1 MKQTHA
7 MRIVAMVMAIVMVLS
22 AAPLSVTAAK
32 AATTPQGGSELIA
45 VNDPEQGVIYVSE
58 ETKQENSEQVT
69 ILVGVAEDTVYM
81 QTGDLK
87 LAANS
92 YDSQMAVYAKT
103 EARVEKAL
111 ATSIEIDTRY
121 SLLFNGFSFTGE
133 KWMIDAINQIDGMV
147 AIEDFTFELEE
158 GQPTDETVTVSPS
171 MSTSTGNTAAT
182 AAWAMGYTGE
192 GMVVAVIDSGIRK
205 THEAFS
211 VEPENAKITQEYL
224 KDVYRQYGDKI
235 HGGSLSQVSE
245 VYYSAKLPFCWDYIE
260 NDADPQ
266 HTYTDHGTHV
276 AGIAAGNNGED
287 FKGVAP
293 DAQIIPLGVFDEN
306 GGATFT
312 TLMAAMED
320 CVYLG
325 VDAINMSLGVTAFF
339 SAYEALDAYMESLY
353 DTLEDA
359 GIAVVAAAGNDTTAS
374 LWNNYSLYYDK
385 AGSSGMWSMM
395 NLDNGV
401 VGAPATFAGSLA
413 VASFQNSGSV
423 FGSSSMTYNGEVM
436 DVESYPTDDLSNL
449 SGTYE
454 LVWVYRALPE
464 DMAGLDLTGKI
475 ALCVRAD
482 CSGTEK
488 AANVAALGAV
498 GCIMMNF
505 IPGAGNWYTDD
516 YEGTIPRG
524 LMNYETGSALV
535 NAFNGTS
542 DVYYAEIPVGVSGM
556 VTFSKETNYNVL
568 TPSSFSSWGT
578 TSGLEIK
585 PEISAPGGGV
595 YSAVGF
601 GTNSSYAAW
610 DGTSMAAPHVA
621 GGMLLVKQFL
631 REKYPEATAAE
642 INELAHNYIMSTSHG
657 LDNVLVRR
665 QGAGMMDLASAV
677 STKSY
682 VTVDGGR
689 PKLELDDSERGQF
702 TMEFEVHNDGTADQV
717 FNIELHIM
725 TMGMQNLEFS
735 GYRENYGYNEEAYRE
750 YNQKYH
756 YWLSNDEAVNVKAS
770 QGHSYEITDQCTVY
784 GETTITVPAGGVK
797 KVTLDVHCSESLMEY
812 LQTNAPAGNYFE
824 GFVRLNAVEPAAD
837 GGRSLIRA
845 ASANPLVD
853 LSIPFLGFVGDW
865 DYVPMFDQG
874 FWWQIPYGEA
884 NLAQSAETQGT
895 FVGYGT
901 MNQGLGMNAYG
912 SMKGETYLEDRNA
925 ISPNGDGIMDAVDSL
940 SFALMRNPRN
950 LKVYLT
956 DANGEV
962 LETFFDEDYWYRKE
976 YFTSGLNAGTSFSAM
991 EIDYDWSKLAENQ
1004 TVNLVMEAWLD
1015 HEEYDPADNYN
1026 GRMVFP
1032 ITIDTEAPG
1041 IIPEFYN
1048 PDEPVSLG
1056 LNVFDDNYVSYYAVY
1071 ADEACTEV
1079 LYENTF
1085 FAGNRGNWECSFNT
1099 DWSEQSYRTE
1109 YYVFAADYAGNEAFV
1124 KCTYEGA
1131 LIGTV
1136 TELDATT
1143 CPASQNY
1150 KVRQIVG
1157 RQMID
1162 WNTQE
1167 WEYAFVEI
1175 NNISGSQ
1182 RKLLTETTSSN
1193 PTYDAGFGY
1202 DFTAAAIRYDGT
1214 VFVNSFRDLAI
1225 LDPESYEVSYVARFW
1240 NAECL
1245 YEPAVRAI
1253 MAHPETGELYAFAY
1267 LAFDDMDG
1275 EFYCKVNDETGEL
1288 TVIWEITDYCPQA
1301 ADVWNFGYT
1310 YIDADTVAIFGHNGY
1325 VWLVSEETGELIREI
1340 AIMEPAPSGETQ
1352 FGINATG
1359 ANMLFDREN
1368 NELHIYCRWSWFRF
1382 NRYDTGGHLIVD
1394 LETEEVTYESD
1405 GAGMGYL
1412 IYGLYF
1418 ADEVVAKSWYPVVAL
1433 IDAIADAQGLD
1444 EMKAAI
1450 DAAKAA
1456 YEALPEEDKPYIFNY
1471 QELLDA
1477 EARYEELNAGLEN
1490 TRQAALET
1498 IELLREV
1505 PEGYYE
1511 HQVNDYLAALD
1522 AAEDALLAARSA
1534 VEINIILAELERTL
1548 ADIDAS
1554 CPARSFVDVEDG
1566 DWWHE
1571 ALDYVVKAGYM
1582 NGMDATHYG
1591 PELTMNRAQFVTVLY
1606 RMEGK
1611 PEVNNTGVFKDVP
1624 ADQFYTEAAY
1634 WALENGI
1641 TTGATADTFNP
1652 DGKLTRT
1659 ELVTF
1664 MYRYAAMKGEDI
1676 SVTSLA
1682 GYKDAGQILPFAR
1695 NAWGWAVNHGIIT
1708 GMTEDTLAP
1717 MNEANRAQATVI
1729 FLRFDRFAN

>member
-1 MKQTHA
+1 MKKTNS
-7 MRIVAMVMAIVMVLS
+7 MRILAMVLALVMILS
-22 AAPLSVTAAK
+22 SAPLSVTAAK
-32 AATTPQGGSELIA
+32 AENALQGGGSIVA

-81 QTGDLK
+81 QTGDLQ
-87 LAANS
+87 LAAS
-92 YDSQMAVYAKT
+92 GFDSQMALYART
-103 EARVEKAL
+103 EARLEKAL
-111 ATSIEIDTRY
+111 DSTIEIDTRY

-133 KWMIDAINQIDGMV
+133 KWMIDAINQIDGLV
-147 AIEDFTFELEE
+147 AIEDFTFQLEE
-158 GQPTDETVTVSPS
+158 GTPTDETVTVSPM
-171 MSTSTGNTAAT
+171 MSTSTQNTAAS
-182 AAWAMGYTGE
+182 AAWALGYTGE
-192 GMVVAVIDSGIRK
+192 GMVIAIIDSGIRK

-224 KDVYRQYGDKI
+224 KDVYTQYGDKL
-235 HGGSLSQVSE
+235 HAGSLAQVSQA
-245 VYYSAKLPFCWDYIE
+245 YHSAKLPFCWDYIE
-260 NDADPQ
+260 NDPDPQ

-276 AGIAAGNNGED
+276 AGIAAGNNGKD

-293 DAQIIPLGVFDEN
+293 DAQIIPLGVFDAN

-339 SAYEALDAYMESLY
+339 SAYEALDAYMETVY

-385 AGSSGMWSMM
+385 AGYSGMWSMM

-401 VGAPATFAGSLA
+401 VGAPATFSGSLA
-413 VASFQNSGSV
+413 VASVQNSGSV
-423 FGSSSMTYNGEVM
+423 FGSSSLTYNGEVL
-436 DVESYPTDDLSNL
+436 DVESYPTTDLSNL

-454 LVWVYRALPE
+454 MVWVYRALPE
-464 DMAGLDLTGKI
+464 EVADLDLTGKI

-488 AANVAALGAV
+488 AANVAARGAV
-498 GCIMMNF
+498 ACIMMNF

-516 YEGTIPRG
+516 FEGSIPRG

-542 DVYYAEIPVGVSGM
+542 DVYYAEIPIGVSGM
-556 VTFSKETNYNVL
+556 VTFDKETNYNVL

-585 PEISAPGGGV
+585 PEISAPGGAV
-595 YSAVGF
+595 YSATGF
-601 GTNSSYAAW
+601 GTNTSYAAW
-610 DGTSMAAPHVA
+610 DGTSMATPHVA
-621 GGMLLVKQFL
+621 GGMLLVKQAL

-642 INELAHNYIMSTSHG
+642 INDLAHNYIMSTSHG
-657 LDNVLVRR
+657 IDNVLVRR
-665 QGAGMMDLASAV
+665 QGAGMIDLASAV
-677 STKSY
+677 TSQSY
-682 VTVDGGR
+682 ITVDGGR
-689 PKLELDDSERGQF
+689 PKLELDDSAHGQF
-702 TMEFEVHNDGTADQV
+702 TLEFEVHNDGAADQT
-717 FNIELHIM
+717 FDIDLHIM
-725 TMGMQNLEFS
+725 TMGTQNLEFS

-756 YWLSNDEAVNVKAS
+756 YWLSNDEAVNVQVS

-797 KVTLDVHCSESLMEY
+797 KVTLDVQCNDSLMEY
-812 LQTNAPAGNYFE
+812 LEVNAPAGNYFE
-824 GFVRLNAVEPAAD
+824 GFVRLNAVAPAAD
-837 GGRSLIRA
+837 GGRSA
-845 ASANPLVD
+845 ANPQVD
-853 LSIPFLGFVGDW
+853 LSIPFLGFIGDW

-874 FWWQIPYGEA
+874 YWWQIPYGET
-884 NLAQSAETQGT
+884 NLAQSTETQGT

-901 MNQGLGMNAYG
+901 MNQGLGLNSYG
-912 SMKGETYLEDRNA
+912 SMKGQTYMDDRNA
-925 ISPNGDGIMDAVDSL
+925 ISPNGDGILDAVDSL
-940 SFALMRNPRN
+940 SFALMRNPKN

-956 DANGEV
+956 DADGNV

-976 YFTSGLNAGTSFSAM
+976 FFTSGLNSGTSFSAM
-991 EIDYDWSKLAENQ
+991 EIEYDWSQLAENQ

-1015 HEEYDPADNYN
+1015 HEEYDPEDNYN

-1032 ITIDTEAPG
+1032 ITIDTTAPE

-1048 PDEPVSLG
+1048 PNESVNLG
-1056 LNVFDDNYVSYYAVY
+1056 LNVVDKNYVAYYAVY
-1071 ADEACTEV
+1071 ADEACTQV

-1085 FAGNRGNWECSFNT
+1085 FANYRNNWECSFNVDWT
-1099 DWSEQSYRTE
+1099 DQSYRTE
-1109 YYVFAADYAGNEAFV
+1109 YYVFAADYAGNETLV
-1124 KCTYEGA
+1124 KCSYENN

-1136 TELDATT
+1136 TELDPTT

-1150 KVRQIVG
+1150 QVRTIIG

-1162 WNTQE
+1162 WNTQN
-1167 WEYAFVEI
+1167 WEYAFVEL
-1175 NNISGSQ
+1175 NNLTGSQ
-1182 RKLLTETTSSN
+1182 HKRLTEVTNSN
-1193 PTYDAGFGY
+1193 PTYDAGYGY

-1225 LDPESYEVSYVARFW
+1225 LDTESYEVSYVARFW

-1253 MAHPETGELYAFAY
+1253 MAHPDTGELYAFAY
-1267 LAFDDMDG
+1267 LAFNDLDG
-1275 EFYCKVNDETGEL
+1275 EFYCKVDDETGEL
-1288 TVIWEITDYCPQA
+1288 TPIWEITDYCPQA
-1301 ADVWNFGYT
+1301 ADVWNFGYC

-1340 AIMEPAPSGETQ
+1340 VIMEAAPSGETQ
-1352 FGINATG
+1352 FGIHATG
-1359 ANMLFDREN
+1359 ANMLFDRVN
-1368 NELHIYCRWSWFRF
+1368 NKLHIYCRWSWFRF
-1382 NRYDTGGHLIVD
+1382 NRYDTGGHLVVD
-1394 LETEEVTYESD
+1394 LETEEVTYETD

-1412 IYGLYF
+1412 FYGLYF
-1418 ADEVVAKSWYPVVAL
+1418 ADEVVAKSWYPVVDL
-1433 IDAIADAQGLD
+1433 IDAIADTGDLD

-1450 DAAKAA
+1450 DAARAA
-1456 YEALPEEDKPYIFNY
+1456 YEALSEEDKEYIFNY
-1471 QELLDA
+1471 QDLLDA
-1477 EARYEELNAGLEN
+1477 EKRYEELSTGLEN
-1490 TRQAALET
+1490 TRKAALET

-1505 PEGYYE
+1505 PAGYYE
-1511 HQVNDYLAALD
+1511 HQVRDYLAALD
-1522 AAEDALLAARSA
+1522 QAEEALKNARSA
-1534 VEINIILAELERTL
+1534 VEINVILSELEQTL
-1548 ADIDAS
+1548 TEIANS
-1554 CPARSFVDVEDG
+1554 CPAQSFADVGDA

-1571 ALDYVVKAGYM
+1571 AVDYVVKAGYM
-1582 NGMDATHYG
+1582 NGMDTTHFG
-1591 PELTMNRAQFVTVLY
+1591 PANTMNRAQFVTVLY
-1606 RMEGK
+1606 RMEGQ
-1611 PEVNNTGVFKDVP
+1611 PAVNNTGVFTDVP
-1624 ADQFYTEAAY
+1624 AGQFYTEAAY

-1641 TTGATADTFNP
+1641 TTGTTATTFNP
-1652 DGKLTRT
+1652 GGQLTRT

-1664 MYRYAAMKGEDI
+1664 MYRYATLKGEDI
-1676 SVTSLA
+1676 SVASLDS
-1682 GYKDAGQILPFAR
+1682 YQDAGQILPFAR

-1708 GMTEDTLAP
+1708 GMTADTLAP
-1717 MNEANRAQATVI
+1717 MSLTNRAQAAVI
-1729 FLRFDRFAN
+1729 FQRYDRFAQ